1 MALAEALPP
10 LLTGPRGTVGGI
22 ALQSLGNYA
31 FWAGLAWLLGY
42 VLFRRRWAARKIIPA
57 YPAAADIRRELG
69 WSLLTVVVYGLVG
82 AGTLW
87 LAKQGWTRL
96 YWKLDAHGPL
106 WFWATVAG
114 AIVLHDTYFYW
125 THRLMHHPRLFRWFH
140 RVHHESVNPS
150 PWAAYCFSPLEA
162 AVQAAIFPVVVCLLP
177 IHPLAFAAFMV
188 WQIVFNVVGH
198 TGYEF
203 YPSWLLDSWLGR
215 FLNTPTNHIQ
225 HHESFRGN
233 FSLYFNLWDRLMGT
247 NHPEYAARFREVTT
261 RPR

>member
-1 MALAEALPP
+1 ML
-10 LLTGPRGTVGGI
+10 
-22 ALQSLGNYA
+22 
-31 FWAGLAWLLGY
+31 
-42 VLFRRRWAARKIIPA
+42 
-57 YPAAADIRRELG
+57 
-69 WSLLTVVVYGLVG
+69 
-82 AGTLW
+82 
-87 LAKQGWTRL
+87 
-96 YWKLDAHGPL
+96 
-106 WFWATVAG
+106 
-114 AIVLHDTYFYW
+114 
-125 THRLMHHPRLFRWFH
+125 HHPRLFRWFH